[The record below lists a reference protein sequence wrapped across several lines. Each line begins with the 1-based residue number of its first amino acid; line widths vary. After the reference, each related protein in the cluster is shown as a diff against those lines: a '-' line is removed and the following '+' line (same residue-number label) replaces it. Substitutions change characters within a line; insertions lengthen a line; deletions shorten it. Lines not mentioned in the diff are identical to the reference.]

1 MKAPKYIIFDCDG
14 VLIDSEILA
23 NRVEAELKN
32 ELGFPITLEQQ
43 IKKFV
48 GMGMN
53 HPDMQAELKRLPT
66 NYLDLVDQKMKQV
79 YQNELQPIAGTIK
92 ALETLAIPKCV
103 ASSSEPEWLE
113 TKLSITNLKKYFG
126 DSVFH
131 GKLVSKCKPEPDLFL
146 FALKQLGWSADDC
159 LVVEDS
165 VYGVQAGRAA
175 GLHVCGF
182 LGGTHVLPGHSDR
195 LIQAG
200 ANYLVS
206 DLKDLRL

>member
-1 MKAPKYIIFDCDG
+1 MNPPKYIIFDCDG

-23 NRVEAELKN
+23 NRVEAEIKN

-53 HPDMQAELKRLPT
+53 HPDMQAELKRLPA
-66 NYLDLVDQKMKQV
+66 NYLDLVDGKMKQV
-79 YQNELQPIAGTIK
+79 YKNELQPIAGTIS
-92 ALETLAIPKCV
+92 ALEALNIPKCV
-103 ASSSEPEWLE
+103 ASSSEPDWLD

-126 DSVFH
+126 DAVFH

-146 FALKQLGWSADDC
+146 FALKKLGWSAADC

-165 VYGVQAGRAA
+165 VYGVRAGRAA
-175 GLHVCGF
+175 KLQVCGF
-182 LGGTHVLPGHSDR
+182 LGGAHVLPGHSER
-195 LIQAG
+195 LIEAG
-200 ANYLVS
+200 ADYLIS